1 MLIKSDKN
9 QTIRLEAKER
19 QSIIPLVE
27 KKQFGSNSN
36 INKTIQNKYNYRQSI
51 YNSYESIL
59 MTGRN
64 KKLITHI
71 RYKRNT
77 QWDLCQQ

>member
-19 QSIIPLVE
+19 QSIIPLVK

-36 INKTIQNKYNYRQSI
+36 INKSIQNKYNYRQSI
-51 YNSYESIL
+51 
-59 MTGRN
+59 
-64 KKLITHI
+64 
-71 RYKRNT
+71 
-77 QWDLCQQ
+77 